1 MQRKQVMALY
11 RAKLDVCKRMGY
23 KSGNWDN
30 KYIFN
35 YEEVKSREVKRLI
48 RKNLIGTVIWNNVR
62 FRYKINK
69 KESGVEYL
77 RNVTDYGFLMLYWI
91 NLIEVLYIGKR
102 QLLLN

>member
-1 MQRKQVMALY
+1 MALY

>member
-23 KSGNWDN
+23 ESGNWDN

-77 RNVTDYGFLMLYWI
+77 RNVTDYGFVMLKWI